1 MYSRSSNVVLWFMW
15 STRTSKTKR
24 CRVTNFSKLSKL
36 RTRSILI
43 LLLRSLFIKL
53 IQICLCKTN
62 KSLMRSTRFRKICE
76 DCSQS
81 TALEMDTKK
90 FKLAIILPLFTTTL
104 FTKPYLELSKNFSH
118 KSSTSNNSWTSLS
131 EQVKFKR
138 LSCST
143 LFLRFI

>member
-24 CRVTNFSKLSKL
+24 CRVTNFSKSSKL

-43 LLLRSLFIKL
+43 LLLKSLFIKL

-62 KSLMRSTRFRKICE
+62 KSSMRWTRFRKTCE
-76 DCSQS
+76 DFYQS
-81 TALEMDTKK
+81 MALVMDTKK
-90 FKLAIILPLFTTTL
+90 YKLAIILPLFTTTL
-104 FTKPYLELSKNFSH
+104 FTKLYLELSKNSFH
-118 KSSTSNNSWTSLS
+118 KSSTSNNFWTSLS

-138 LSCST
+138 LSYST